1 MSQSRLNMFAVVLFA
16 SVAGCQQK
24 MAQQPYYK
32 PLEPS
37 DFFADGRSNRPLEAG
52 VVHRGQHLDS
62 DPLVTG
68 LTPSEWI
75 RFWNRD
81 GKKVDVAIATPDEDR
96 TLQIGAPRYDPRA
109 GQPHSNAAVQI
120 YATEYPFEITG
131 RDLSIGADRYSTYC
145 AVCHGPLGNGK
156 GKIWERGFLKPTS
169 YHTEKVEVA
178 EPDETAQIPLG
189 FSRGFW
195 KWDVAIPVRDV
206 PVGYIFEVISKGYGA
221 MPDHASQIKA
231 EDRWRIIA
239 YVRTLQFSRR
249 ADVSKLPQELKQK
262 VESGAAAHAEGHK

>member
-1 MSQSRLNMFAVVLFA
+1 MSQSLRLQSLTVAILLASAVT
-16 SVAGCQQK
+16 GCQQK
-24 MAQQPYYK
+24 MADQPAPRPYEAHTLFPNK
-32 PLEPS
+32 QSARLLEQGTIHIGQLPTDDPLLTWLTAKGKSPS
-37 DFFADGRSNRPLEAG
+37 ATPEWKAAVDPNGQSAPSAG
-52 VVHRGQHLDS
+52 APTEVANFVEVFPFDMTEDDLKRGQ
-62 DPLVTG
+62 
-68 LTPSEWI
+68 
-75 RFWNRD
+75 
-81 GKKVDVAIATPDEDR
+81 
-96 TLQIGAPRYDPRA
+96 QRY
-109 GQPHSNAAVQI
+109 NI
-120 YATEYPFEITG
+120 
-131 RDLSIGADRYSTYC
+131 YC
-145 AVCHGPLGNGK
+145 AVCHGTLGNGK

-178 EPDETAQIPLG
+178 EPDETAQIQLG